1 MGSWLRYRPAT
12 PQRDGERG
20 AVLVLLSV
28 AIVVMIGAAAL
39 AVDVGQ
45 VTSNNRTLQASADVI
60 AMDAGRTLSGKTA
73 AQLSGA
79 AGDTVLAVTHSA
91 ANNKVALSKL
101 TVDLG
106 TVSGSTFT
114 SIATTILNGAVQT
127 VASSSV
133 PNAVRVT
140 AQGTVNFAF
149 SRGGKTTSRSAVVS
163 QEAITG
169 IALGSFL
176 ARVDTSTSSLFTQ
189 MLGGFIGANLTLVS
203 YAGIANG
210 TITLGD
216 LQTALS
222 ASSIADLLD
231 TTKPGTSL
239 KTLLTKVADILDAKH
254 DAAASDVRTIA
265 NNTSAALTVKLGDF
279 ITVTATDKSAAS
291 DAGIDLLQFIEM
303 AAETSNNGASAINL
317 TLSTSSLGGLGAL
330 LNAAG
335 NSVQLKVIQPP
346 QIAIGPARTDGSGN
360 WVTAVHTAQ
369 VRLYVHL
376 RPLGTVL
383 GGLIDLP
390 VYVEAA
396 SATASVRQITCGTPV
411 DSSTVKVHTD
421 AQAVRARVGTLS
433 DINAVNPTLSDAT
446 ILSVPLVASV
456 TARADVSL
464 AGSSSDLTFHGP
476 FSWTNTQTVGSSS
489 LGLGNLIESQPLN
502 LSLNVLGL
510 GLGLGGVLSSVLA
523 LVNPVLSAV
532 DNGLLDPVLAA
543 LGLSLGGGDIT
554 NFSID
559 CNALRLVS

>member
-1 MGSWLRYRPAT
+1 MGRFLRR
-12 PQRDGERG
+12 RGDGERG
-20 AVLVLLSV
+20 AVLVLVSI
-28 AIVVMIGAAAL
+28 AMVVMIGATAL

-60 AMDAGRTLSGKTA
+60 AMDAGRVVSGKTA

-79 AGDTVLAVTHSA
+79 SGDVVLAVTHSA

-101 TVDLG
+101 TVELG
-106 TVSGSTFT
+106 TVSGTTFT
-114 SIATTILNGAVQT
+114 SIATAILNGAVQS
-127 VASSSV
+127 VNSSSV
-133 PNAVRVT
+133 PNAVKVT
-140 AQGTVNFAF
+140 VTGTVNFAF
-149 SRGGKTTSRSAVVS
+149 SHGGRTTSRSAVVS

-176 ARVDTSTSSLFTQ
+176 ARVDTSTSSLFTGI
-189 MLGGFIGANLTLVS
+189 LGGFIGANLTLVS

-210 TITLGD
+210 SITLGD
-216 LQTALS
+216 LEAALS
-222 ASSIADLLD
+222 ASSITDLLD

-265 NNTSAALTVKLGDF
+265 NATSAALTVKLGDF
-279 ITVTATDKSAAS
+279 ISVTATDKDAAS
-291 DAGIDLLQFIEM
+291 DAAINLLQFIEM
-303 AAETSNNGASAINL
+303 AAETSNDGASAISL
-317 TLSTSSLGGLGAL
+317 TLSSSSLGGLGAL

-335 NSVQLKVIQPP
+335 NSVQLKVIEPP
-346 QIAIGPARTDGSGN
+346 QIAIGPARTDSNGN

-396 SATASVRQITCGTPV
+396 SATASVRQITCATPSS
-411 DSSTVKVHTD
+411 SSTVKVHTD

-446 ILSVPLVASV
+446 ILNVLGLVSVS
-456 TARADVSL
+456 ARADISL
-464 AGSSSDLTFHGP
+464 AGSSSDLTFNGP
-476 FSWTNTQTVGSSS
+476 FDWDNTKTVGSSS
-489 LGLGNLIESQPLN
+489 LGLGNLIESQPL
-502 LSLNVLGL
+502 SLTLHALGL
-510 GLGLGGVLSSVLA
+510 GLGLGGVISSLLA
-523 LVNPVLSAV
+523 ILNPILSAI